1 MGQDRETLHRD
12 ALCVRDAL
20 IRASRVLPDDTE
32 AAIASAAARGGK
44 AESVMAAIRTNL
56 QIAREK
62 GMPMCQDTGAFWCLA
77 SIGRSADVRIGDVEK
92 VIQEG
97 AALAAEE
104 GIDNYN
110 RAATA
115 GIEASRQ
122 KRCASVSSSRK
133 KRCG

>member
-77 SIGRSADVRIGDVEK
+77 SIGRSADVRY
-92 VIQEG
+92 
-97 AALAAEE
+97 ALSNSL
-104 GIDNYN
+104 GFGGHN
-110 RAATA
+110 
-115 GIEASRQ
+115 GSLLFKKWEA
-122 KRCASVSSSRK
+122 
-133 KRCG
+133 